1 MCCILREIT
10 ELGGHWEKM
19 VTVVTYGTFDLF
31 HFGHVRLLKRL
42 SALGDRLVVGCSSD
56 EFNELKGKKSVVPYT
71 QRREILLSCRYVS
84 EVFPEH
90 DWEQKR
96 GDIIREGADIFGMG
110 NDWTGKFDDLADI
123 VRVIYLPRTDGISTT
138 ELKEHVSAMQNQKLR
153 GVVVSGDRLD
163 KAAVGR

>member
-1 MCCILREIT
+1 
-10 ELGGHWEKM
+10 M
-19 VTVVTYGTFDLF
+19 VTVLTYGTFDLF

-42 SALGDRLVVGCSSD
+42 SDLGDRLVVGCSSD
-56 EFNELKGKKSVVPYT
+56 EFNELKGKKTVVPYA

-84 EVFPEH
+84 GVFPEH

-96 GDIIREGADIFGMG
+96 SDVIREEADVFGMG
-110 NDWTGKFDDLADI
+110 NDWAGKFDDLADI
-123 VRVIYLPRTDGISTT
+123 VKVIYLPRTDGISTT
-138 ELKEHVSAMQNQKLR
+138 ELKEHVSAMQNRNLR